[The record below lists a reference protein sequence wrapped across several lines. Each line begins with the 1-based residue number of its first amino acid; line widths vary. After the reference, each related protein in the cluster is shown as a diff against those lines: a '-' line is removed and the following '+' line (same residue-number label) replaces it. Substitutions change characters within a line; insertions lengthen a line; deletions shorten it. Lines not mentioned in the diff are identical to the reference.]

1 MSSHQ
6 ANQGL
11 SGAMTDLPTGRC
23 KSSLESSGQLDLAG
37 DETIACFCGDIRMD
51 NEIEIWRTVE
61 GFPDYQVSSLGRV
74 RAKAYIDRF
83 GRSRKPK
90 MRKLVMDAYGY
101 MTVKLNRPRT
111 KTWKVHRL
119 VACAF
124 LQAKANQNQ
133 VNHKDFDRT
142 NNAVANLECVYAAR
156 KCHSLRF
163 RRSICR

>member
-1 MSSHQ
+1 
-6 ANQGL
+6 
-11 SGAMTDLPTGRC
+11 
-23 KSSLESSGQLDLAG
+23 
-37 DETIACFCGDIRMD
+37 MD

-142 NNAVANLECVYAAR
+142 NNAVANLEWCTRQENVTHSVLGGRYAGR
-156 KCHSLRF
+156 KAWNKGLRSG
-163 RRSICR
+163 R